1 MHFYPPSFPRV
12 YFFFPFFSFC
22 SFYWNGLHR
31 LSDATLLFAFTLKWR
46 TRRACVS
53 LLLRQSINDLGRKR
67 HRRSDYA
74 RRRFWSLCCFQRT
87 SAHERRGPVV
97 VYYFRKAIII
107 SRDAICLF
115 FFFFRNLLSS
125 MRHEPLSSVLSRIFA
140 CAHAAEASRYWCA
153 TDIICT
159 NFNGLQTCTQYARP
173 ICRYIETRF
182 RCEIL
187 MRSWYMPEHSDYFLI
202 RYNYRI

>member
-1 MHFYPPSFPRV
+1 MSSSRATCTFIPLLSLV
-12 YFFFPFFSFC
+12 CIFFPFFSFC
-22 SFYWNGLHR
+22 SFYWNSLHQ

-87 SAHERRGPVV
+87 SAHERRELMV
-97 VYYFRKAIII
+97 VYYFHKAIII

-115 FFFFRNLLSS
+115 FVIYCHQCGMNRCRACFHVSSRAHMRLKWADIDTRPTLFARTLTDCKRARNTQGQ
-125 MRHEPLSSVLSRIFA
+125 FA
-140 CAHAAEASRYWCA
+140 
-153 TDIICT
+153 DISKQ
-159 NFNGLQTCTQYARP
+159 GSA
-173 ICRYIETRF
+173 TRF
-182 RCEIL
+182 
-187 MRSWYMPEHSDYFLI
+187 
-202 RYNYRI
+202 